1 METPASPA
9 PARTRP
15 HAHDCAEADR
25 IVEEAIRGVGADVE
39 ALHVPPLLGVV
50 LGGGYAR
57 GEGGVFFKSEANG
70 RGAPV
75 RLSNDLDFYVVADDD
90 AKAADLAHIAAAL
103 RPVSEK
109 WTAALGVDADFSPP
123 KTPWRIRHDEERL
136 MIQEL
141 VHGWCDV
148 AGRPGEELFED
159 VARRP
164 PEMLPLLEAIRL
176 LVNRGAGLLLASS
189 AAEKSQ
195 VASQK
200 SQVGNSTPSTC
211 DLRPATCDVGDFVA
225 RNVNKTILGCG
236 DARLIARGSYRW
248 KALERAAVLG
258 DELYARAVQW
268 KFRPQPDPPCDLG
281 TARRVWLDACD
292 ELENL
297 PWFEE
302 TNDRRSLRAAARWL
316 VRRRS
321 LGPDPVWTLGR
332 DPLVRI
338 LDAMYVLVRDRKPFP
353 PSLRRD
359 WEIFN

>member
-1 METPASPA
+1 METPASPV

-39 ALHVPPLLGVV
+39 ALHVPHLLGVV

-57 GEGGVFFKSEANG
+57 GEGGVFFKSEADG

-90 AKAADLAHIAAAL
+90 AKAADLARIAAAL

-189 AAEKSQ
+189 AAGGE
-195 VASQK
+195 AA
-200 SQVGNSTPSTC
+200 G
-211 DLRPATCDVGDFVA
+211 FVA
-225 RNVNKTILGCG
+225 RNVNKAILGCG